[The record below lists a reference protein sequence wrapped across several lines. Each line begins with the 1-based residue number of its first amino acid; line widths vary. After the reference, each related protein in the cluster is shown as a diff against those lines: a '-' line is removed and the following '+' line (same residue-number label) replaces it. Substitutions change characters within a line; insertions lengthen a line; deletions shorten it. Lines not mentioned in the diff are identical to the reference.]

1 MLCYL
6 AIGDN
11 PIGRSGGEALAS
23 AALASQSMLKVAGLE
38 TVPVQVISRSRMS
51 SALASRRRRM
61 IRGVTLVARPKEV
74 VANPSN
80 PNPTLTPSPIP
91 ISTVTPHSH
100 PCTLVLNLG
109 GGQSGIEWAM
119 SLRSPLQH

>member
-61 IRGVTLVARPKEV
+61 IRGVALVARPKEV
-74 VANPSN
+74 AAKPSN
-80 PNPTLTPSPIP
+80 PNPNLTPTPTP

-100 PCTLVLNLG
+100 PCTL
-109 GGQSGIEWAM
+109 
-119 SLRSPLQH
+119 